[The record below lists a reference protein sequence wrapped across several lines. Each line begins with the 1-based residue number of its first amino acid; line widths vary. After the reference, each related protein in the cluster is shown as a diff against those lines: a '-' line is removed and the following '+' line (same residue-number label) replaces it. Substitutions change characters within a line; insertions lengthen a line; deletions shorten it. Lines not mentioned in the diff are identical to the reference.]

1 MKMMFLT
8 LDKRLTEQIEE
19 LKAHYNLEDEAIILA
34 AIQRDY
40 IRMLDFK
47 KAEAQHALE
56 QSWLEPHAATSE
68 LDWRAPIG
76 WSGLIVSASWAAFPS
91 GRCF

>member
-1 MKMMFLT
+1 MKIMPLT

-19 LKAHYNLEDEAIILA
+19 LKAHFDLDDEAVILS

-47 KAEAQHALE
+47 KADAQVALE
-56 QSWLEPHAATSE
+56 QSGLEPHTVSAE
-68 LDWRAPIG
+68 LDDDIP
-76 WSGLIVSASWAAFPS
+76 F
-91 GRCF
+91 

>member
-19 LKAHYNLEDEAIILA
+19 LKAYYDLEDEAIILA

-56 QSWLEPHAATSE
+56 QSWLEPHDVTSD
-68 LDWRAPIG
+68 LDDEIP
-76 WSGLIVSASWAAFPS
+76 F
-91 GRCF
+91 

>member
-19 LKAHYNLEDEAIILA
+19 LKVHYDLEDEAIILT

-47 KAEAQHALE
+47 KAEAQQALE
-56 QSWLEPHAATSE
+56 QSWLEPHDVTSE
-68 LDWRAPIG
+68 LDDEIP
-76 WSGLIVSASWAAFPS
+76 F
-91 GRCF
+91 